1 MRAAVLPIP
10 GRRFVKVTEFIP
22 MAVAARRIGID
33 PYFTVD
39 VVLCGQYD
47 ALGLL
52 LDTELP
58 LAFEATSHR
67 NGIGYL
73 REYIFDDDLRP
84 PEIDELDDPGGWYAN
99 PVPFKLIYAN

>member
-47 ALGLL
+47 TNGLL

-58 LAFEATSHR
+58 LAFEATAHK
-67 NGIGYL
+67 NGLGYL

-84 PEIDELDDPGGWYAN
+84 PEIDDLEEPGGWCQN
-99 PVPFKLIYAN
+99 PAPFKLIYSN

>member
-1 MRAAVLPIP
+1 MRAAVLPVP

-47 ALGLL
+47 TNGLL
-52 LDTELP
+52 LDTSFP
-58 LAFEATSHR
+58 WHSRPQPTR
-67 NGIGYL
+67 M
-73 REYIFDDDLRP
+73 DL
-84 PEIDELDDPGGWYAN
+84 D
-99 PVPFKLIYAN
+99 IYASTFLTMTYDHPR